1 MPSKDDLT
9 PKTGYNSVGK
19 KDKIGL
25 IKDIQFKLLNYDNN
39 GIALSRK
46 TYTFS
51 NRVNHYSSSK
61 DLRNEKGGKAKSPV
75 KTNSLCVRG
84 FVIKGIFYNDNDD
97 KYYAKPNE
105 DMIARI
111 DKITKGEDKLIITTI
126 GNPVAY
132 CLKTTKSIPQNNS
145 LCWNKIENNKV
156 EVSYFKYK
164 KYYVWIKDNE
174 GRISERVVIG

>member
-1 MPSKDDLT
+1 MKS
-9 PKTGYNSVGK
+9 NSST
-19 KDKIGL
+19 L
-25 IKDIQFKLLNYDNN
+25 IVLS
-39 GIALSRK
+39 GIFILSI
-46 TYTFS
+46 FS
-51 NRVNHYSSSK
+51 
-61 DLRNEKGGKAKSPV
+61 
-75 KTNSLCVRG
+75 
-84 FVIKGIFYNDNDD
+84 FVIAKNILQNNNDD

-174 GRISERVVIG
+174 GRISERVVIGE